1 MRIAIIALGSRG
13 DVQPYIALGK
23 GLKEAGH
30 TVRLIAT
37 QDFES
42 QVKSH
47 GLEFWSIRGNSQES
61 IEDKEWRDVSE
72 KGNLIVIMS
81 QLIKHALRSSMEW
94 IEDALIACQG
104 MDLLI
109 SGSVGLSIAI
119 SLAEKYHLPL
129 LQAHLFPITP
139 TKTFPSLVF
148 PQTLPNFGGTF
159 NLISHQ
165 LIYQMMI
172 HASRPMLNQARQK
185 VLGLP
190 RASLFDPTPACLS
203 KRFPMLYG
211 FSPSVIPAPADWSA
225 ENHVTGYWFLDSTD
239 DWTPPAALLNFLQ
252 DGPPP
257 IYIGFGSMSS
267 RNPQETADLVIEA
280 IKKTKQRALLFSG
293 WGGLHKEN
301 LPDSMLMIDSTP
313 HDWLFP
319 RVAAVVHHGGAGTT
333 AAGLRAGVPS
343 IVIPFLIDQPFWGKR
358 VHELGVGPTPIP
370 RRKLTVDRLAQAIQ
384 VAVTDKDMRQRAAD
398 LGAKI
403 QAENGIANAVELI
416 QKIYRS

>member
-30 TVRLIAT
+30 IVRLIAT

-94 IEDALIACQG
+94 MEDALIACQG

-172 HASRPMLNQARQK
+172 QASRPMLNQARQK

-203 KRFPMLYG
+203 KGFPMLYG
-211 FSPSVIPAPADWSA
+211 FSPSVIPAPADWGA
-225 ENHVTGYWFLDSTD
+225 DNHVTGYWFLDSD
-239 DWTPPAALLNFLQ
+239 ANWTPPSALLDFLQ

-280 IKKTKQRALLFSG
+280 IKKTKQRALLYSG

-301 LPDSMLMIDSTP
+301 LPDSVLMIDSTP

-358 VHELGVGPTPIP
+358 VHELGVGPAPIP
-370 RRKLTVDRLAQAIQ
+370 RSKLTVDRLAHAIHE
-384 VAVTDKDMRQRAAD
+384 AVTNKAMRQRAAD

-403 QAENGIANAVELI
+403 QAEDGIANAV
-416 QKIYRS
+416 KIIEGIKS